1 MSVNVI
7 EIWLVSM
14 ILITGVVILVVT
26 LQLQVTLKKLADQAA
41 PASAEKQS
49 WWNSFTGLKP
59 LEKEKDLLKDH
70 TYDDIEEL
78 DNPTPPWFMY
88 LFYLTILF
96 AVVYGA
102 YYHVYKDGNIQE
114 TEYKNEV
121 AVAEKAREEYMKKFA
136 NSVNE
141 DNVTVVKEG
150 KDLTEGAQIYSTNCV
165 ACHGDKGQG
174 GVGPNLTDKFWI
186 HGGDVK
192 ALFKTIIHG
201 IPEKGMIAWDKTL
214 NPLQIQK
221 VASYILTL
229 QGTNPPGAKE
239 PQGTETKSP

>member
-1 MSVNVI
+1 MSVYVV

-14 ILITGVVILVVT
+14 ILITGIVILIVT
-26 LQLQVTLKKLADQAA
+26 LQLHVALKKLAEQAA
-41 PASAEKQS
+41 PEPVEKLS
-49 WWNSFTGLKP
+49 WWDSFTGLKP
-59 LEKEKDLLKDH
+59 LEQEKELEMPHK
-70 TYDDIEEL
+70 YDDIIEL

-88 LFYLTILF
+88 LFYLTVLF
-96 AVVYGA
+96 AVVYGL
-102 YYHVYKDGNIQE
+102 YYHVYLDGNIQE
-114 TEYKNEV
+114 TEYKTEV

-141 DNVTVVKEG
+141 NNVTAVTG
-150 KDLTEGAQIYSTNCV
+150 AKDITEGAKIYSTNCI

-192 ALFKTIIHG
+192 ALFKTLTYG
-201 IPEKGMIAWDKTL
+201 VPEKGMIAWNKTL

-221 VASYILTL
+221 VASFILTL
-229 QGTNPPGAKE
+229 QGTKPAGAKE
-239 PQGTETKSP
+239 PQGTEIK

>member
-1 MSVNVI
+1 MSVYVV

-14 ILITGVVILVVT
+14 ILITGIVILIVT
-26 LQLQVTLKKLADQAA
+26 LQLHVALKKLAEQAA
-41 PASAEKQS
+41 PEPVEKLS
-49 WWNSFTGLKP
+49 WWDSFTGLKP
-59 LEKEKDLLKDH
+59 LEKEKELLMDH
-70 TYDDIEEL
+70 THDGIEEL

-88 LFYLTILF
+88 LFYSTILF
-96 AVVYGA
+96 AVVYGS
-102 YYHVYKDGNIQE
+102 YYHVYQDGNIQE
-114 TEYKNEV
+114 TEYKTEV

-141 DNVTVVKEG
+141 DNVVVVKEA
-150 KDLTEGAQIYSTNCV
+150 KDIADGLKIYSTNCI

-186 HGGDVK
+186 HGGDIK
-192 ALFKTIIHG
+192 SIFKTLTYG
-201 IPEKGMIAWDKTL
+201 VPEKGMIAWNKTL

-221 VASYILTL
+221 VSSYILTL

-239 PQGTETKSP
+239 PQGTETKTP

>member
-1 MSVNVI
+1 
-7 EIWLVSM
+7 M
-14 ILITGVVILVVT
+14 ILITGIVILIVT
-26 LQLQVTLKKLADQAA
+26 LQLHVALKKLAEQAA
-41 PASAEKQS
+41 PEPVEKLS
-49 WWNSFTGLKP
+49 WWDSFTGLKP
-59 LEKEKDLLKDH
+59 LEQEKELEMPHK
-70 TYDDIEEL
+70 YDDIIEL

-88 LFYLTILF
+88 LFYSTILF

-102 YYHVYKDGNIQE
+102 YYHVYQDGNIQE

-121 AVAEKAREEYMKKFA
+121 AVAEKAREEYLEKFS
-136 NSVNE
+136 NSIND
-141 DNVTVVKEG
+141 DNVTVVTSA
-150 KDLTEGAQIYSTNCV
+150 KDLTDGAQIYSTNCV
-165 ACHGDKGQG
+165 ACHGNKGQG